1 MRQLTKRGF
10 ALLLAGMLTLL
21 SNVPALAEEN
31 TLENP
36 DVTGNPDSATVTVQ
50 SEEPQKEA
58 TPVVQ
63 ANDSIVAIPDAEL
76 KNRLLAGG
84 FDKNGDGELSTSE
97 MQSITQLDV
106 RTSIYTKDVT
116 NLSGLESATNV
127 ETFAI
132 NCAQITDFSVLRSMP
147 NINTVAINNA
157 TINVSALADSLKSST
172 KLETLI
178 LNSGVVTDIS
188 ALGSLSQIKTLNLYT
203 NSISDISG
211 IANLTNLQELILDAT
226 GVSNL
231 SPLASCKNLRKLSI
245 QYTAVTDLAPL
256 ASCANLE
263 ILYLGYDL
271 NKTSGI
277 TDVSALAS
285 CKNLKELSITGDTAI
300 TAEMIFDNLT
310 PNEQTRTLSIGSNDI
325 ALFNNCKISLRVNDN
340 WEENF
345 GAKNVTWKTDK
356 PDIVEV
362 TDDFK
367 FNAKQAGQAKV
378 TATFGSTNKIFN
390 ITVKSSEQPTPT
402 PTPTPAPEPD
412 KPVTNPSAEFGSAP
426 AGLTVSATDAQTI
439 SRSALAFVQKN
450 CSEQLAKLGDDYKV
464 IANLNLTAQKADDVE
479 EKAKNAFDGVLGSMD
494 AGQYYNIGIT
504 ASVTKDGKVVEELQ
518 NILIPNLDKE
528 ITLNLKI
535 PESLRKDGRSYT
547 MLHYHGDKAAKLDT
561 KVSNYTASFRTSA
574 FSPYLLAYK
583 DAKGT
588 ASSNTTTSSPRTGD
602 TANIILWVALL
613 AMALLV
619 IVPAKKRRTF

>member
-1 MRQLTKRGF
+1 MKQLTKRSF
-10 ALLLAGMLTLL
+10 ALLLAGMLVLL
-21 SNVPALAEEN
+21 SNTPALAEEN

-36 DVTGNPDSATVTVQ
+36 DVTGDPASAIVAVQ
-50 SEEPQKEA
+50 SEESKKEA
-58 TPVVQ
+58 TPVAQ
-63 ANDSIVAIPDAEL
+63 TNDSIVSIPDAEL
-76 KNRLLAGG
+76 KSRLLAGG
-84 FDKNGDGELSTSE
+84 FDKNGDGELSTAE
-97 MQSITQLDV
+97 MQSITWLDV

-132 NCAQITDFSVLRSMP
+132 NSAQITDFSVLRSMP

-157 TINVSALADSLKSST
+157 TINVSSLVDSLKSST

-178 LNSGVVTDIS
+178 LNMGVVTDIS

-203 NSISDISG
+203 NNVSDISG
-211 IANLTNLQELILDAT
+211 IANLVNLQELTLDST

-231 SPLASCKNLRKLSI
+231 SPLASCKNLRKLSM
-245 QYTAVTDLAPL
+245 QNTAVTDLAPL

-263 ILYLGYDL
+263 TLTLGWDL
-271 NKTSGI
+271 NQTSGI

-285 CKNLKELSITGDTAI
+285 CKNLKELSINPDTAI
-300 TAEMIFDNLT
+300 TAEMIFDDLT
-310 PNEQTRTLSIGSNDI
+310 PNEQTCTLSIGSNDI

-345 GAKNVTWKTDK
+345 GAKNVTWTTDN

-378 TATFGSTNKIFN
+378 TATFGSTNKVFN

-402 PTPTPAPEPD
+402 PEPEPV
-412 KPVTNPSAEFGSAP
+412 KPSAEFGSAP

-439 SRSALAFVQKN
+439 SRSALAFIQKN
-450 CSEQLAKLGDDYKV
+450 YSEQLAKLGDDYKV
-464 IANLNLTAQKADDVE
+464 IANLNLTTQKASDVE
-479 EKAKNAFDGVLGSMD
+479 EKAKNAFDGALNDMT
-494 AGQYYNIGIT
+494 AGQYYNIGVT

-518 NILIPNLDKE
+518 NISIPNLDKE

-547 MLHYHGDKAAKLDT
+547 MLHYHGDTAAKLDT

-588 ASSNTTTSSPRTGD
+588 ASSNATTSSPRTGD
-602 TANIILWVALL
+602 NANIILWAVLMV
-613 AMALLV
+613 MALLV